1 MDQAGRTTLPYRA
14 DIDGLRA
21 IAVLSVIFFH
31 AEFLWAQGGFV
42 GVDVFFV
49 ISGYLITGILLREFR
64 SDTFS
69 LARFYERRA
78 RRILPALLVVLA
90 ATLAACALI
99 MFSSDLRVVARSA
112 VSVIAFAANIMFWRG
127 IDFGDITAVNYF
139 GRRIHEQP
147 LVHTWSLGVE
157 EQYYLLFPL
166 SLWIVWRLRR
176 SLLLPV
182 LMAATIASFA
192 LGVYLTPGSPGLAF
206 YLLPTRGWELLA
218 GGLIAWAGV
227 ATIPDG
233 PRVRNTAAAIGLA
246 LVIVPVFLYDSE
258 TPFPGWYAAAPVI
271 GAALLLRYG
280 AGSRVGALLA
290 WRPLVFVGLIS
301 YSAYLWHQPLFALAR
316 YISLDGRLD
325 ALIAWPLSAA
335 TLILAAI
342 TWRWIE
348 TPFRDRRVI
357 PVRTLVWSA
366 IAATIAVAIPAMIF
380 AFGGEAGR
388 RTPIA
393 GGIVSQSFMSL
404 FSDCSVTKPTR
415 GLGIGCLLDPDND
428 APAQFLVVGDSHSE
442 AMFPAFAKISRDTG
456 VQGRLLQ
463 HIACSP
469 LLEVADVPTSTPDCM
484 VMRERALAMVAEQ
497 HIPSVFLVSR
507 FSFAYGPMARFEER
521 LAKTIDAYASRG
533 AIVQLVGQA
542 PEQPE
547 FLRRHYHRAVML
559 ARFFGTDPAAA
570 IAAMTVTRARHDE
583 QQAFVRSAFAK
594 YQDDPRVRLI
604 DFTSALC
611 DDRLCTPGTSREP
624 YYVDEHHLNAAGALL
639 VSGEIATQSVLARGS
654 R

>member
-1 MDQAGRTTLPYRA
+1 M
-14 DIDGLRA
+14 
-21 IAVLSVIFFH
+21 LSVIFFH

-78 RRILPALLVVLA
+78 RRILPALLIVLA

-99 MFSSDLRVVARSA
+99 MFASDLRVVARSA

-157 EQYYLLFPL
+157 EQYYLLFPVSVWL
-166 SLWIVWRLRR
+166 VWRLRR

-182 LMAATIASFA
+182 LIAATVGSFA

-227 ATIPDG
+227 ATLPDHS
-233 PRVRNTAAAIGLA
+233 RVPDAAAALGLA
-246 LVIVPVFLYDSE
+246 LVIVPVFLYNGE

-280 AGSRVGALLA
+280 AGSRIGALLA
-290 WRPLVFVGLIS
+290 WRPLVFIGLIS

-316 YISLDGRLD
+316 YISLTGHLD
-325 ALIAWPLSAA
+325 VVPASILALV

-357 PVRTLVWSA
+357 PVRALIWSA
-366 IAATIAVAIPAMIF
+366 VAATIAVAVPAMAL
-380 AFGGEAGR
+380 AFGGDAGL

-393 GGIVSQSFMSL
+393 SGIAGQSFMSL
-404 FSDCSVTKPTR
+404 FSDCSITKPTR
-415 GLGIGCLLDPDND
+415 GLGIGCLLDPGND
-428 APAQFLVVGDSHSE
+428 APPQFLVVGDSHSE
-442 AMFPAFAKISRDTG
+442 ALFPAFAKISRDTG

-469 LLEVADVPTSTPDCM
+469 LLEVTEVPTSTPDC
-484 VMRERALAMVAEQ
+484 VAMRDRALAMVAEQ
-497 HIPSVFLVSR
+497 HIAGVFLVSR
-507 FSFAYGPMARFEER
+507 FSFAYGPMAKFEER
-521 LAKTIDAYASRG
+521 LATTIDAYASRG

-542 PEQPE
+542 PEQPA
-547 FLRRHYHRAVML
+547 FLRRPYHRAVMRQ
-559 ARFFGTDPAAA
+559 RFLGTDAAPA
-570 IAAMTVTRARHDE
+570 IAAMAVTRAAHDE
-583 QQAFVRSAFAK
+583 RQAFVRAAFAK
-594 YQDDPRVRLI
+594 YRDDPRVRLI

-611 DDRLCTPGTSREP
+611 DDRICPPGTSAEP
-624 YYVDEHHLNAAGALL
+624 YYVDEHHLNAAGAVL
-639 VSGEIATQSVLARGS
+639 VSGAIAGQSVLS
-654 R
+654 K